1 LSHLAD
7 PRPGSLTVTAGFDIV
22 RQPERNGAGGAIHC
36 PAGRHLSELLTGF
49 LQQHLTDYHKDGNEY
64 GPGKRG

>member
-1 LSHLAD
+1 M
-7 PRPGSLTVTAGFDIV
+7 AGFDIV